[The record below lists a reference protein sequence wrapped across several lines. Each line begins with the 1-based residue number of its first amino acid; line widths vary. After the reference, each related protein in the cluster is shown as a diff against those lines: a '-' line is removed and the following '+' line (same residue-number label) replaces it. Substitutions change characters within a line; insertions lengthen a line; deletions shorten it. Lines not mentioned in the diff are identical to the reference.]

1 MRFTKMQGL
10 GNDYIYVNLF
20 EETVGNPSALAAKL
34 SDRHFGVGGDGLV
47 LIGES
52 DCADF
57 RMEMYNQDG
66 SRGAMCG
73 NASRCVAKYV
83 YERGMTDKTA
93 LLLET
98 DSGVRKLRLNVE
110 GGIVTSVCVDMGA
123 PVFDCARIP
132 CLLAN
137 GEALR
142 AQVQSDDRVFEA
154 TAVSMG
160 NPHAVIVLSEPVES
174 FDLRRYG
181 PPVET
186 CAAFPDRTNV
196 EFINV
201 LARDRIRMR
210 VWERGSGETMAC
222 GTGACAAL
230 AAAHRL
236 GLADTRAK
244 VTLDGGTLDI
254 ELETATGHVMMS
266 GPAAFVFDGEIA

>member
-1 MRFTKMQGL
+1 MRFAKMQGL

-20 EETVGNPSALAAKL
+20 EETVENPSAIAAKL
-34 SDRHFGVGGDGLV
+34 SDRHFGVGADGLV
-47 LIGES
+47 LIGPS
-52 DCADF
+52 NLADF

-83 YERGMTDKTA
+83 YERGLTDKTA

-98 DSGVRKLRLNVE
+98 DAGVRELRLSVQN
-110 GGIVTSVCVDMGA
+110 GIVTSVCVDMGA
-123 PVFDCARIP
+123 SVFDCARIP
-132 CLLAN
+132 CLVGG

-142 AQVQSDDRVFEA
+142 VPVKAMDRVFEM

-160 NPHAVIVLSEPVES
+160 NPHAVIVLEEPVEG

-181 PPVET
+181 PAIET
-186 CAAFPDRTNV
+186 GPAFPDRTNV

-201 LARDRIRMR
+201 LARDHIRMR

-230 AAAHRL
+230 AAANRL
-236 GLADTRAK
+236 GLADARAR
-244 VTLDGGTLDI
+244 VTLDGGSLGI
-254 ELETATGHVMMS
+254 ELDAVTGHVLMS
-266 GPAAFVFDGEIA
+266 GPAEFVFDGEIA

>member
-20 EETVGNPSALAAKL
+20 EEKVGNPSALAARL

-47 LIGES
+47 LIGPS

-66 SRGAMCG
+66 SRGALCG

-83 YERGMTDKTA
+83 YERGLTDKTV

-98 DSGVRKLRLNVE
+98 DAGVRELRLNVRD
-110 GGIVTSVCVDMGA
+110 GIVTSVCVDLGA

-132 CLLAN
+132 CLLGGN
-137 GEALR
+137 EALR
-142 AQVQSDDRVFEA
+142 APVQSGDRVFEA

-160 NPHAVIVLSEPVES
+160 NPHAVIVLREPVED

-181 PPVET
+181 PPIET
-186 CAAFPDRTNV
+186 DAAFPDRTNV

-201 LARDRIRMR
+201 LSRDHIRMR

-230 AAAHRL
+230 AAANRL
-236 GLADTRAK
+236 GLADARAK

-254 ELETATGHVMMS
+254 ELDAATGHVLMS
-266 GPAAFVFDGEIA
+266 GPAQFVFDGEIA